1 VRHAGATLAA
11 AVVTGGAG
19 IAVALLS
26 MYRLAD
32 APIRGRLAGPDPLGS
47 LASAIALVVGVV
59 AFYRLGVTV
68 AADTTSARAAILAG
82 AVGGTLAGLAV
93 SVAQS
98 FALSD
103 YLSAVL
109 AGYAVPAE
117 LLAFVLGAYV
127 ALATIA
133 AAVIAA
139 GISYAG
145 WSRAH
150 R

>member
-11 AVVTGGAG
+11 AVVTGAAG

-47 LASAIALVVGVV
+47 LASALAVLVGVV
-59 AFYRLGVTV
+59 AFYRLGVRI
-68 AADTTSARAAILAG
+68 ASDTPRPRASILAG
-82 AVGGTLAGLAV
+82 ALGGAFAGLAV
-93 SVAQS
+93 SIAQS

-109 AGYAVPAE
+109 AGYAVPSE

-127 ALATIA
+127 ALATIVA
-133 AAVIAA
+133 AIIAA

-145 WSRAH
+145 WSRAQP
-150 R
+150 

>member
-11 AVVTGGAG
+11 AVITGGAG

-32 APIRGRLAGPDPLGS
+32 APVRGRLAGPDPLGS
-47 LASAIALVVGVV
+47 LASAIALLVGVV

-68 AADTTSARAAILAG
+68 AADTTRARVAVLTG
-82 AVGGTLAGLAV
+82 AVGGTLAGLVV
-93 SVAQS
+93 SIAQS
-98 FALSD
+98 VALSD

-117 LLAFVLGAYV
+117 LLAVVLGAYV

-133 AAVIAA
+133 AAIIAA

-145 WSRAH
+145 WHRA
-150 R
+150 RR